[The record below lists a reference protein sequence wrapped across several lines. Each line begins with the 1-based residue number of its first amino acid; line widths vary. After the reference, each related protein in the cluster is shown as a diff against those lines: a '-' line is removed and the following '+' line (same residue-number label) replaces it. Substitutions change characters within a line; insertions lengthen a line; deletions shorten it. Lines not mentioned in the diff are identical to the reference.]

1 MFRYLV
7 PALMS
12 VTVAAIPA
20 SAQDDAGAAQ
30 PAAEKPA
37 KEKKVCKS
45 DVGTGSIMPKR
56 ICRTKAEWDAL
67 TEQSRGNLDRTRAV
81 NNGTGMVGS
90 VRSGQ

>member
-7 PALMS
+7 PVLMA

-20 SAQDDAGAAQ
+20 AAQDNAGTAQ
-30 PAAEKPA
+30 PAEKPA